1 VRNRQTNEGVTGLD
15 QSAAPFIR
23 TNSPISGL
31 SERTLVWIT
40 RLGAVVATVAGVIW
54 DAAVPAAATLAARL
68 RDAAAPAI
76 ERAKPLAARA
86 AQRLQPF
93 TALVKDAAA
102 VIAEPVR
109 PVVAKATDLAKR
121 LVAKVV
127 DRFGIRATVIGAA
140 TAIFIGTTGS
150 AAIAITSL
158 DTTPTAPANG
168 VVAAEIAL
176 SEESA
181 ASAASQIADEQRA
194 AAEAAAEAEAREAAE
209 EAAREAAEP
218 EPVGGL
224 SEMQMENAI
233 AIIEAGKDEG
243 LDRKAWA
250 IALATA
256 MQESKFKNYANV
268 NVAESYNYAY
278 QAEGSDHD
286 SVGLF
291 QQRPSSGWGS
301 VEELMDPKTS
311 ASKFYDSLK
320 RVDGWQDMP
329 VTRAAQTVQV
339 SAFPDAYAQ
348 WEGLA
353 WDIIDAYENA

>member
-1 VRNRQTNEGVTGLD
+1 MTGLD
-15 QSAAPFIR
+15 QSAAPSIRTR
-23 TNSPISGL
+23 TNSAVIEL
-31 SERTLVWIT
+31 QERSHHWIV
-40 RLGAVVATVAGVIW
+40 RLGAVVATVAGFLW
-54 DAAVPAAATLAARL
+54 DAATPAAATLAGRL
-68 RDAAAPAI
+68 RDVAAPAI
-76 ERAKPLAARA
+76 ERAKPLIAWS
-86 AQRLQPF
+86 AQRLQPV
-93 TALVKDAAA
+93 TALLTDVAA

-109 PVVAKATDLAKR
+109 PVVSAAADRVKQ

-127 DRFGIRATVIGAA
+127 DRFGLRVTVMGAA
-140 TAIFIGTTGS
+140 AVLFIGSTGS

-158 DTTPTAPANG
+158 APEPTVPPSG
-168 VVAAEIAL
+168 IVAAEAAL
-176 SEESA
+176 SEDSA
-181 ASAASQIADEQRA
+181 AAAAAQIADDQRA
-194 AAEAAAEAEAREAAE
+194 AAEAAEEAAAKEAAE

-218 EPVGGL
+218 KPVGGL
-224 SEMQMENAI
+224 SEAQMANAV

-243 LDRKAWA
+243 LGERAWA
-250 IALATA
+250 VALATA

-268 NVAESYNYAY
+268 NVAESYNFDY

-320 RVDGWQDMP
+320 RVDGWENMP

-353 WDIIDAYENA
+353 WDIIDSYNAAA